1 MSAIFGYQDSSLTGK
16 QVSIIS
22 PGREETERILRE
34 LMICIDDAGW
44 GYANAE
50 LVKKDG
56 TAFSAR
62 LQTRPVDRKDPLK
75 GEVLVITDM
84 TDRKR
89 LEDALKESEFR
100 YRELQQNTSS
110 IILRIDPHGTITFF
124 NKYAQS
130 FFDYAPEAV
139 TGKNVVGT
147 IVPAKGRSGHDQTAA
162 FTDIGFSQDGYA
174 IAIHEN
180 MRKNGD
186 RVWVAW
192 TKKAIRDESGHV
204 AEILCIGNDITDHR
218 KTDEVR
224 ISTDSWREQVIA
236 DTDIK
241 EDVFDAVFHVC
252 AEISLEGREG
262 KPVGTAF
269 LLGDVKNVLENS
281 RQLILNPFEGHK
293 PETRMITNYDLKE
306 NIKEIAQ
313 LDGAFVISGDGVIE
327 AAGRHITIDTSAIS
341 IPKGMGTRHSSVA
354 GITQATNAIGIVV
367 SQSGGRISIF
377 KNGKIVKVISL

>member
-1 MSAIFGYQDSSLTGK
+1 
-16 QVSIIS
+16 
-22 PGREETERILRE
+22 
-34 LMICIDDAGW
+34 
-44 GYANAE
+44 
-50 LVKKDG
+50 
-56 TAFSAR
+56 
-62 LQTRPVDRKDPLK
+62 
-75 GEVLVITDM
+75 
-84 TDRKR
+84 
-89 LEDALKESEFR
+89 
-100 YRELQQNTSS
+100 
-110 IILRIDPHGTITFF
+110 
-124 NKYAQS
+124 
-130 FFDYAPEAV
+130 
-139 TGKNVVGT
+139 
-147 IVPAKGRSGHDQTAA
+147 
-162 FTDIGFSQDGYA
+162 
-174 IAIHEN
+174 
-180 MRKNGD
+180 
-186 RVWVAW
+186 
-192 TKKAIRDESGHV
+192 
-204 AEILCIGNDITDHR
+204 
-218 KTDEVR
+218 VR